1 MNQDAGSSSFFQ
13 TPYLDIATFFL
24 HYFRGPFYLPALWF
38 LLHLFTNSIYEK
50 FWVAFNELLFQRRI
64 GSCGWLPV
72 LDHVCDSIT
81 VRIHFLP
88 TVLWRS
94 GGGGSGRREHLHP
107 GLPESQVLLNRETF
121 ACMLYS
127 KFLLYNRY
135 LIYYLLHFCSLVL
148 HAPVGRNPRSRSAI
162 CLFLQ
167 WSWTTPNPT
176 T

>member
-1 MNQDAGSSSFFQ
+1 MSLPSGFYYICSQ
-13 TPYLDIATFFL
+13 TPFMKSF
-24 HYFRGPFYLPALWF
+24 
-38 LLHLFTNSIYEK
+38 
-50 FWVAFNELLFQRRI
+50 ELLSLN
-64 GSCGWLPV
+64 SCSKEESEVVAGYLFWSMYVTL
-72 LDHVCDSIT
+72 S
-81 VRIHFLP
+81 
-88 TVLWRS
+88 LWGFIFFPLCS
-94 GGGGSGRREHLHP
+94 EEVGGGGSGRREHLHP

-121 ACMLYS
+121 ACVLYS

-135 LIYYLLHFCSLVL
+135 LIYYLLHFGSLVL